1 MGDDDRDEAAFDDAA
16 FGDAAFGDAEGFKPL
31 SGELRPEVRELAEA
45 LRRLLKGSGKSQ
57 RQFAVYHH
65 IGVSTVSRYLSGE
78 RIPDKHFLDGLMK
91 SACKAHG
98 KEVSEALQGLMYRL
112 HREAL
117 LAEDP
122 ARYREQ
128 MASDRLEDAVLRE
141 EEAQL
146 EIRELRKAAKGQ
158 KQQLWA
164 LESQLLQL
172 AAAEQQER
180 GALRADL
187 ERHRMRKEELEE
199 ACARLR
205 DKVARLE
212 RALQEAEQEREAART
227 RCRELEAELAVAQE
241 AAERAELERQAR
253 EERLRLAKA
262 AEVAEHRL
270 ADLERVHLE
279 AEQVRLAAAR
289 EAATQLEEAKTKA
302 DELLQEATLR
312 ATKVRPPVLRRSAA
326 LRQLKEAAQQM
337 AEVRLP
343 ELAKQLSQAHPED
356 VDIVVRPIGIHS
368 LDDIGQTAQALDTVH
383 RAYVQLAVDQ
393 ALLRSNANA
402 MFINL
407 SRRSQGLVMRQLSL
421 ISDLEESETDP
432 DRLSSLFKLDHL
444 ATRMRRN
451 CENLLVLAGEEPGRS
466 WTRPVPVV
474 DVLRAAASEVEQYE
488 RVELADVPSVEI
500 AGRVVTDLVHLLA
513 ELLENA
519 TTFSSPHT
527 RVKVTGHALP
537 EGRVLIE
544 IHDTGIGL
552 FAEDLTEANELLAA
566 PPVLDMSVARR
577 MGLFVVGALSH
588 RHGIRVQLR
597 PSDTG
602 GTTALVMLPVDARE
616 FVPEQPYAGHVDH
629 EGGQLPP
636 ATAHLFTICDS
647 GHLSI
652 DRPHS

>member
-1 MGDDDRDEAAFDDAA
+1 MGDDDREEAAFDDAA
-16 FGDAAFGDAEGFKPL
+16 FGDTAFGDTAFGDAEGFKPL
-31 SGELRPEVRELAEA
+31 SGELRPEVRDLAEA

-98 KEVSEALQGLMYRL
+98 TEVSAALQGRMYRL
-112 HREAL
+112 HRDAL
-117 LAEDP
+117 LADDP

-128 MASDRLEDAVLRE
+128 MASDRLEDAVLRA

-146 EIRELRKAAKGQ
+146 EIRELRRAAEGQ

-164 LESQLLQL
+164 LESQLRQL
-172 AAAEQQER
+172 EAAEHHER
-180 GALRADL
+180 GLLRADL

-212 RALQEAEQEREAART
+212 KALEDAERERDVART

-241 AAERAELERQAR
+241 AAERAELERRAR

-270 ADLERVHLE
+270 ADLERVHQE

-289 EAATQLEEAKTKA
+289 EAAAQLEEAQTKA
-302 DELLQEATLR
+302 DELLQEAARR
-312 ATKVRPPVLRRSAA
+312 AAKVRPQALRRSAA
-326 LRQLKEAAQQM
+326 RRQLTEAAQ
-337 AEVRLP
+337 
-343 ELAKQLSQAHPED
+343 
-356 VDIVVRPIGIHS
+356 
-368 LDDIGQTAQALDTVH
+368 
-383 RAYVQLAVDQ
+383 LAVEE
-393 ALLRSNANA
+393 ALLRSKVNA

-407 SRRSQGLVMRQLSL
+407 SHRSHGLIEGQLSL
-421 ISDLEESETDP
+421 LAELESREADP
-432 DRLSSLFKLDHL
+432 DRLESLFKLDHL

-466 WTRPVPVV
+466 WTQPVALV

-488 RVELADVPSVEI
+488 RIELAAVPTAAI

-519 TTFSSPHT
+519 TSFSSPQT

-537 EGRVLIE
+537 DGRAMIE
-544 IHDTGIGL
+544 IHDSGL
-552 FAEDLTEANELLAA
+552 GLTAEDLAEINERLAS
-566 PPVLDMSVARR
+566 PPSMDVSVAHR
-577 MGLFVVGALSH
+577 MGLFVVGWLSQ
-588 RHGIRVQLR
+588 RHGIRIQLR
-597 PSDTG
+597 PSGTG
-602 GTTALVMLPVDARE
+602 GTTALVMLPVDASE
-616 FVPEQPYAGHVDH
+616 NGSESVADQFDAGYLDH
-629 EGGQLPP
+629 GGGQMPTAP
-636 ATAHLFTICDS
+636 AHLFTICDS
-647 GHLSI
+647 GHLAI
-652 DRPHS
+652 ERPHP

>member
-31 SGELRPEVRELAEA
+31 SGDLRPEVRELAEA

-78 RIPDKHFLDGLMK
+78 RIPEKHFLDGLMK

-98 KEVSEALQGLMYRL
+98 KEVSEGLQGLMYRL
-112 HREAL
+112 HRDAL

-146 EIRELRKAAKGQ
+146 EIRELRKDAKGQ

-164 LESQLLQL
+164 LESQLRQL
-172 AAAEQQER
+172 EAAEQQER
-180 GALRADL
+180 GSLRADL
-187 ERHRMRKEELEE
+187 ERHRMRKEELAE
-199 ACARLR
+199 ACVRLR

-212 RALQEAEQEREAART
+212 RALVEAERERDTART

-289 EAATQLEEAKTKA
+289 EAATQLEVAKTQA

-312 ATKVRPPVLRRSAA
+312 ATKVRPSVLRRSAA
-326 LRQLKEAAQQM
+326 LRQLKEAAQ
-337 AEVRLP
+337 
-343 ELAKQLSQAHPED
+343 
-356 VDIVVRPIGIHS
+356 
-368 LDDIGQTAQALDTVH
+368 
-383 RAYVQLAVDQ
+383 LAVDE
-393 ALLRSNANA
+393 ALLRSNINA

-407 SRRSQGLVMRQLSL
+407 SHRSQGLVEVQLSL
-421 ISDLEESETDP
+421 LAELESREADP
-432 DRLSSLFKLDHL
+432 DRLESLFKLDHL

-451 CENLLVLAGEEPGRS
+451 CENLLVLAGEEPGRR

-488 RVELADVPSVEI
+488 RIELTAVPTVEI

-519 TTFSSPHT
+519 TSFSSPQT
-527 RVKVTGHALP
+527 RVKVTGYALP
-537 EGRVLIE
+537 DGRVLIE
-544 IHDTGIGL
+544 IHDSGLGIT
-552 FAEDLTEANELLAA
+552 AEDLAEINERLAS
-566 PPVLDMSVARR
+566 PPSMDVSVAHR
-577 MGLFVVGALSH
+577 MGLFVAGRLSH
-588 RHGIRVQLR
+588 RHGVRIQLR
-597 PSDTG
+597 PSGTG
-602 GTTALVMLPVDARE
+602 GTTALVMLPVDAIDSE
-616 FVPEQPYAGHVDH
+616 PVPQEWDNSHLDH
-629 EGGQLPP
+629 GDGQLPMAP
-636 ATAHLFTICDS
+636 AHLFTICDS
-647 GHLSI
+647 GRLSVE
-652 DRPHS
+652 RPHS